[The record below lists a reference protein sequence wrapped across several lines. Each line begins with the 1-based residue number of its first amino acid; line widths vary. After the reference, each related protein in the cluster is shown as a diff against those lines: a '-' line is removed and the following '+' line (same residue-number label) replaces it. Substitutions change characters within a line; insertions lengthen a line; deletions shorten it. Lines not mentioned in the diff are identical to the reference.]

1 MAHAAKSEGAAG
13 GGAGLKVS
21 FFTWSLS
28 CKKVFIG
35 VLECQKINTQRGID
49 IELPGLMQ
57 MLCRLFTARFWQP
70 RKVLP
75 GLLAACLLTGPAAAQ
90 GVKAVQPPPI
100 APSAAAASAAAAA
113 ATPQEKMHSQVRQWV
128 AQSQNISPSQVEVL
142 PIDARIKVL
151 ECPQPLVVDLPFASR
166 ESVRVRCAQPAWQLY
181 LRVQT
186 TAPAAAPAASQAAAA
201 PAAEKTTVVARQLI
215 QRGTLLQPAM
225 LEEVSRPAL
234 GLDPQAV
241 SSLKD
246 LLYSEAT
253 RDVIAGQVLR
263 SSDFRRAVLVKQGQ
277 SALMSVGQDKGFQIT
292 VRVEALQDGRMGEQI
307 RLKNPESGRLLTGT
321 VTGPNAVR
329 GF

>member
-1 MAHAAKSEGAAG
+1 
-13 GGAGLKVS
+13 
-21 FFTWSLS
+21 
-28 CKKVFIG
+28 
-35 VLECQKINTQRGID
+35 
-49 IELPGLMQ
+49 

-70 RKVLP
+70 RRVLS

-90 GVKAVQPPPI
+90 GVKAVQPPPV
-100 APSAAAASAAAAA
+100 APSAAAASVAAAT
-113 ATPQEKMHSQVRQWV
+113 ATPQEKMLTQVRQWV
-128 AQSQNISPSQVEVL
+128 AQGQNITPSQVDVL

-151 ECPQPLVVDLPFASR
+151 ECPQPLTLDFPFASR
-166 ESVRVRCAQPAWQLY
+166 ESVRVRCTQPAWQLY

-186 TAPAAAPAASQAAAA
+186 TAPPADPAASQAASA

-215 QRGTLLQPAM
+215 QRGSLLQPAM
-225 LEEVSRPAL
+225 LEEVKRPAL

-253 RDVIAGQVLR
+253 RDLTAGQVLR

-277 SALMSVGQDKGFQIT
+277 STLMSVGQGKDFQIT

-307 RLKNPESGRLLTGT
+307 RLKNPDSGRLLTGT

>member
-1 MAHAAKSEGAAG
+1 
-13 GGAGLKVS
+13 
-21 FFTWSLS
+21 
-28 CKKVFIG
+28 
-35 VLECQKINTQRGID
+35 
-49 IELPGLMQ
+49 MQ

-90 GVKAVQPPPI
+90 GVKAVQPPPV
-100 APSAAAASAAAAA
+100 APSAAAAAAA
-113 ATPQEKMHSQVRQWV
+113 ATPQEKMLAQVRQWV
-128 AQSQNISPSQVEVL
+128 AQGQNITPSQVEVL
-142 PIDARIKVL
+142 PIDARIKVQDCTL
-151 ECPQPLVVDLPFASR
+151 PLTLDLPFASR

-186 TAPAAAPAASQAAAA
+186 AAPPAAPAALAALATPQAAAA

-215 QRGTLLQPAM
+215 QRGSLLQPAM
-225 LEEVSRPAL
+225 LEEVKRPAQ

-253 RDVIAGQVLR
+253 RDLTAGQVLR
-263 SSDFRRAVLVKQGQ
+263 SSDVRRAVLVKQGQ

-307 RLKNPESGRLLTGT
+307 RLKNPDSGRLLTGT

>member
-1 MAHAAKSEGAAG
+1 
-13 GGAGLKVS
+13 
-21 FFTWSLS
+21 
-28 CKKVFIG
+28 
-35 VLECQKINTQRGID
+35 
-49 IELPGLMQ
+49 
-57 MLCRLFTARFWQP
+57 MLCRLFTALSWQP
-70 RKVLP
+70 RRVLP

-90 GVKAVQPPPI
+90 GVKAVQPPPV

-113 ATPQEKMHSQVRQWV
+113 ATPQEKMLTQVRQWV
-128 AQSQNISPSQVEVL
+128 AQSQDITPSQVEVL

-151 ECPQPLVVDLPFASR
+151 ECPQPLTLDFPFASR

-186 TAPAAAPAASQAAAA
+186 TAPPAAPAASQAASA
-201 PAAEKTTVVARQLI
+201 PVAEKTTVVARQLI
-215 QRGTLLQPAM
+215 QRGTLLQPSM

-253 RDVIAGQVLR
+253 RDVSAGQVLR

-307 RLKNPESGRLLTGT
+307 RLKNPDSGRLLTGT
-321 VTGPNAVR
+321 VIGPNAVR

>member
-1 MAHAAKSEGAAG
+1 
-13 GGAGLKVS
+13 
-21 FFTWSLS
+21 
-28 CKKVFIG
+28 
-35 VLECQKINTQRGID
+35 
-49 IELPGLMQ
+49 MQ
-57 MLCRLFTARFWQP
+57 MLCRLFTARLWQP
-70 RKVLP
+70 RRVLP

-90 GVKAVQPPPI
+90 GVKAVQPPPV
-100 APSAAAASAAAAA
+100 APSAAAASVAAAA
-113 ATPQEKMHSQVRQWV
+113 ATPQEKMLTQVRQWV
-128 AQSQNISPSQVEVL
+128 AQGQSITPAQVEVL

-151 ECPQPLVVDLPFASR
+151 ECPQPLTLDFPFASR
-166 ESVRVRCAQPAWQLY
+166 ESVRVRCTQPAWQLY

-186 TAPAAAPAASQAAAA
+186 TAPPVAPAASQAASA

-215 QRGTLLQPAM
+215 QRGSMLQPAM
-225 LEEVSRPAL
+225 LEEVKRPAL

-253 RDVIAGQVLR
+253 RDLTAGQVLR

-307 RLKNPESGRLLTGT
+307 RLKNPDSGRLLTGT
-321 VTGPNAVR
+321 VTGPNAVQ

>member
-1 MAHAAKSEGAAG
+1 
-13 GGAGLKVS
+13 
-21 FFTWSLS
+21 
-28 CKKVFIG
+28 
-35 VLECQKINTQRGID
+35 
-49 IELPGLMQ
+49 MQ

-90 GVKAVQPPPI
+90 GVKAVQPPPV
-100 APSAAAASAAAAA
+100 APSAAAAAAA
-113 ATPQEKMHSQVRQWV
+113 ATPQEKMLTQVRQWV
-128 AQSQNISPSQVEVL
+128 AQGQNITPSQVEVL
-142 PIDARIKVL
+142 PIDARIKVQDCTL
-151 ECPQPLVVDLPFASR
+151 PLTLDLPFASR

-186 TAPAAAPAASQAAAA
+186 AAPPAAPAALAALAALATPQAAAA

-215 QRGTLLQPAM
+215 QRGSLLQPAM
-225 LEEVSRPAL
+225 LEEVKRPAQ

-253 RDVIAGQVLR
+253 RDLTAGQVLR
-263 SSDFRRAVLVKQGQ
+263 SSDVRRAVLVKQGQ

-307 RLKNPESGRLLTGT
+307 RLKNPDSGRLLTGT

>member
-1 MAHAAKSEGAAG
+1 
-13 GGAGLKVS
+13 
-21 FFTWSLS
+21 
-28 CKKVFIG
+28 
-35 VLECQKINTQRGID
+35 
-49 IELPGLMQ
+49 MQ

-75 GLLAACLLTGPAAAQ
+75 GLLAACLLTGPATAQ
-90 GVKAVQPPPI
+90 GVKAVQPPPV
-100 APSAAAASAAAAA
+100 APSAAAAAAA
-113 ATPQEKMHSQVRQWV
+113 ATPQEKMLAQVRQWV
-128 AQSQNISPSQVEVL
+128 AQSQSITPSQVEVL
-142 PIDARIKVL
+142 PIDARIKVQDCTL
-151 ECPQPLVVDLPFASR
+151 PLTLDLPFASR

-186 TAPAAAPAASQAAAA
+186 AAPPAAPAAPAALATPQAAAA

-215 QRGTLLQPAM
+215 QRGSLLQPAM
-225 LEEVSRPAL
+225 LEEVKRPAL

-253 RDVIAGQVLR
+253 RDLTAGQVLR
-263 SSDFRRAVLVKQGQ
+263 SSDVRRAVLVKQGQ

-307 RLKNPESGRLLTGT
+307 RLKNPDSGRLLTGT